1 MTRVKLGASQL
12 MKQEQRSETLQLAAY
27 KMKKTSHSGE
37 LSSQYYASLV
47 ELYLNFLMIC
57 PRTCEN
63 IRCLYTGEKGRVST
77 SNKKLYYKKCHF
89 HRIVNDIM
97 IQSGDFTECNGTG
110 SELIYGGIFDGKDS
124 NYFQIKHDQAYLLS
138 VDNQGFNTNG
148 AQFFTTSEASHLD
161 GRSLQDVVIAHC
173 GQLIRNKKAKD
184 DNNSQ
189 DLHSHRHGRERNH
202 HDQTQST
209 SQLKHKSRST
219 TTIKSNTE
227 SSSFRLTT
235 SSISRS
241 SPRKKRNRA
250 KPRPCLIRKITEECI
265 ELLII
270 ANLHSNDPSDPKVL
284 ECLKLDCL
292 LKRLISISSQTDFTN
307 TRQILVKGT
316 PNSSHLIDKS
326 YLVLVPI
333 RKPIS
338 GRN

>member
-1 MTRVKLGASQL
+1 
-12 MKQEQRSETLQLAAY
+12 
-27 KMKKTSHSGE
+27 
-37 LSSQYYASLV
+37 
-47 ELYLNFLMIC
+47 MIC

-219 TTIKSNTE
+219 TTIKSN
-227 SSSFRLTT
+227 
-235 SSISRS
+235 
-241 SPRKKRNRA
+241 
-250 KPRPCLIRKITEECI
+250 
-265 ELLII
+265 
-270 ANLHSNDPSDPKVL
+270 NDPSDPKVL
-284 ECLKLDCL
+284 ECLKLGCL

>member
-1 MTRVKLGASQL
+1 MA
-12 MKQEQRSETLQLAAY
+12 
-27 KMKKTSHSGE
+27 
-37 LSSQYYASLV
+37 
-47 ELYLNFLMIC
+47 C

-89 HRIVNDIM
+89 HRIVKDVM

-110 SELIYGGIFDGKDS
+110 SESIYGGIFDGKDS

-161 GRSLQDVVIAHC
+161 GKHVVFGHVISGQSVVNIVQNISVDSNRRSLQDVVIAHC

>member
-63 IRCLYTGEKGRVST
+63 IRCLYTG
-77 SNKKLYYKKCHF
+77 
-89 HRIVNDIM
+89 
-97 IQSGDFTECNGTG
+97 NGTG
-110 SELIYGGIFDGKDS
+110 SELIYGGIFDGKDFRIIFKS
-124 NYFQIKHDQAYLLS
+124 NMIKHI
-138 VDNQGFNTNG
+138 
-148 AQFFTTSEASHLD
+148 FFRWIIKVQIQMDHNFCITTSEASHLD

-284 ECLKLDCL
+284 ECLKLGCL
-292 LKRLISISSQTDFTN
+292 LKRLISISSQADFTN

-338 GRN
+338 GCN